1 MACRLLAITAL
12 AMTLAACAGDPV
24 RVVETVDVPI
34 VVERPVLPL
43 HALIEPIE
51 RPADVFVGPGDPA
64 VRVCLNAGGATFVKN
79 LVSRDVALRDWVEE
93 VAAN

>member
-1 MACRLLAITAL
+1 MACRLFAVTAL
-12 AMTLAACAGDPV
+12 GVTLAACAGDPV

-34 VVERPVLPL
+34 VVERPVLPPDV
-43 HALIEPIE
+43 LIEPIE

-93 VAAN
+93 VTAN